1 MGVGLKSG
9 LEKKFGANVTV
20 ELNSIVSRKGGNDI
34 TDIDAAVV
42 FANPVSVANDLFPT
56 SNLSIRPEAC
66 YSLTGQKFAIEIKRS
81 VGTKQ
86 FAAQK
91 IDRCVNAWNTILTTP
106 LFAASDLVRDIMQD
120 KNAVLIFLFNGEDM
134 VEVEQYMRTAVHR
147 VQGGQGDCS
156 DTNPI
161 KLYGRTVLCVWCKS
175 ADLESWKDILEK
187 NELAREK
194 EEFIRRE
201 AAAAREKEDLLFEKE
216 ELLLEKEELLRERES
231 LMELLRRNNIP
242 IDIPSIA
249 MPPVSAGQEASL
261 ATQARQHQYQP
272 AQERRTLVQR
282 NEPPRT
288 IAQRNEPPRTIA
300 QRNEPQ
306 RIIVPRHEPRRI
318 IVQRNQPQRTVESV
332 GGTQAGRDKRPAE
345 DRSRWSSS
353 KRHKR

>member
-201 AAAAREKEDLLFEKE
+201 AAAAREKE
-216 ELLLEKEELLRERES
+216 ELLRREAL

-261 ATQARQHQYQP
+261 ATQARQHQQP
-272 AQERRTLVQR
+272 AQERRTLV
-282 NEPPRT
+282 
-288 IAQRNEPPRTIA
+288 QRNEPPRTIA

-345 DRSRWSSS
+345 GRSRWSSS